1 MTEPVKRGYTKQ
13 EAKRRRAKFMVL
25 EGMWDFVSIIA
36 AFFVVL
42 ACVVLLTTL
51 ISWFRGDIVQVVDS
65 LEAPI
70 VSAFETTDQAGE

>member
-1 MTEPVKRGYTKQ
+1 
-13 EAKRRRAKFMVL
+13 MVL
-25 EGMWDFVSIIA
+25 EGMWDFVSILV

-65 LEAPI
+65 LQAPI
-70 VSAFETTDQAGE
+70 ISAFETETQTGGE